1 MAFDVFFRL
10 PFAKVEEKE
19 KTFRD
24 DRISEREPDREERG
38 REGGSILF
46 FPTALILQPIQG
58 QGGASFGTPKTFSRT
73 FR

>member
-38 REGGSILF
+38 REGGRER
-46 FPTALILQPIQG
+46 A
-58 QGGASFGTPKTFSRT
+58 
-73 FR
+73 